1 MAEYFCS
8 AFLVGFLVFYSAL
21 FLGLLVWG
29 IRGVLRG
36 VRKPR
41 AAGTPGDARK
51 PGVVPARTAELSQS

>member
-1 MAEYFCS
+1 MSEDICS

-29 IRGVLRG
+29 IRGALRS
-36 VRKPR
+36 VRKSQ

-51 PGVVPARTAELSQS
+51 PAVVPARAAELSQL